1 MAMIETVFQREH
13 WEIDLRLAQMAL
25 ARIKLLA
32 VVEVARTESLN
43 AATPFH
49 AANGSGTMAYQ
60 NGVWGLRYHFVS
72 DDWKTDRSEGVESIR
87 NDKLKLRLGFANVD
101 RACDDSH
108 VPQPRTSKGA
118 GAERV
123 SQSSLFENLPNYAPR
138 PNDGEWAFYYLMV
151 DLQGWA
157 ELTRPIVKRGSFH
170 TPVERIYLLRGTD
183 GAAKI
188 DLLDDN
194 SDAVSNFDPQ
204 IQRKA

>member
-13 WEIDLRLAQMAL
+13 WEIDLRLSQMAL
-25 ARIKLLA
+25 ARTKLLA
-32 VVEVARTESLN
+32 VVEVARTEALN
-43 AATPFH
+43 AATPYH

-72 DDWKTDRSEGVESIR
+72 EDWKTDRSEGVESIR
-87 NDKLKLRLGFANVD
+87 NDKLNLRVGFANVG

-123 SQSSLFENLPNYAPR
+123 SLSNLFENLPHYSPR

-151 DLQGWA
+151 DIQGWA
-157 ELTRPIVKRGSFH
+157 ELSRPIVKRGSFH
-170 TPVERIYLLRGTD
+170 TPVERIYLLQGTD

-188 DLLDDN
+188 DLLSDN